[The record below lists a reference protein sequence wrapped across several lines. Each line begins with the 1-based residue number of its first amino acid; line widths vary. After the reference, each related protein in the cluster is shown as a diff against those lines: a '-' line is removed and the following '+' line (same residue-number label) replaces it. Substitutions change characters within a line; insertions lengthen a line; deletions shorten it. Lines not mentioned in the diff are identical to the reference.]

1 MVPRLLVRVRKALK
15 RLPSVEPRDPA
26 IEGPAIAAEWQNM
39 IARVAHKS
47 RERERRLESA
57 ERALNRL
64 GLH

>member
-15 RLPSVEPRDPA
+15 RLPSAEPIDPD
-26 IEGPAIAAEWQNM
+26 IEGPAITAEWQNM
-39 IARVAHKS
+39 IARVAYKS
-47 RERERRLESA
+47 RERERRLVSA